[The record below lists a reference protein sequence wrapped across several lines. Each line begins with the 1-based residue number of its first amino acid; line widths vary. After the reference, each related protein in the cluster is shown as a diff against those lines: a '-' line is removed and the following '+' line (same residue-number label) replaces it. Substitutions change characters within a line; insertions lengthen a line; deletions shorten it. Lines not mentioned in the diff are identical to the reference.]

1 MPRFFVEVSQ
11 TLIVTC
17 RIIDVRLRLR
27 VTFRLPGGGT
37 HPVNRTDAVNQFIL
51 VLLRLLQRMFELA
64 KSRVAFFAAS
74 FASSFAMRFAEQGT
88 LAGCG
93 IG

>member
-1 MPRFFVEVSQ
+1 
-11 TLIVTC
+11 
-17 RIIDVRLRLR
+17 
-27 VTFRLPGGGT
+27 
-37 HPVNRTDAVNQFIL
+37 
-51 VLLRLLQRMFELA
+51 MFELA